1 MLRSDGHIL
10 SCWSKATNINISN
23 SVISIGNGAFEGCSS
38 LQSITIPNSVTSIGD
53 LAFRGC
59 SSLKEIRI
67 MKGSR
72 TKVLKLLGGEYEDKL
87 VEI

>member
-1 MLRSDGHIL
+1 M
-10 SCWSKATNINISN
+10 
-23 SVISIGNGAFEGCSS
+23 AFEECSS
-38 LQSITIPNSVTSIGD
+38 LQSITIPNSVTRIGD
-53 LAFRGC
+53 RFFFKC
-59 SSLKEIRI
+59 SSLQSITIPNSVTNIGQEVFYNCTSLKEIRI

>member
-1 MLRSDGHIL
+1 MCL
-10 SCWSKATNINISN
+10 
-23 SVISIGNGAFEGCSS
+23 S

-53 LAFRGC
+53 YAFVKC
-59 SSLKEIRI
+59 SSLQSITIPNSVINIGKDVFFNCTSLKEIRI

>member
-1 MLRSDGHIL
+1 M

-23 SVISIGNGAFEGCSS
+23 SVISIGNWAFEGCSS
-38 LQSITIPNSVTSIGD
+38 LQSITIPNSVINIGKG
-53 LAFRGC
+53 FFC
-59 SSLKEIRI
+59 NCTFLKEIRI

-72 TKVLKLLGGEYEDKL
+72 TKVLKLLGGKYEDKL